1 MFPYRIIS
9 DYILYI
15 QFRKNLKILA
25 PPLWILEILK
35 KDILYL
41 IEENKIEVNS
51 DLIRFIQRLNKKVDK
66 SYLKHIEHEDRN
78 PLNYSSYSFT
88 LKFPY
93 TGDNLTTF
101 VNLVELA
108 VKKGIHQGS
117 YEIDLETLKK
127 FEKDIEGFIRVQT
140 HRQNNTIL
148 RKLDKEDLLLS
159 ESAEVIEFIN
169 EKEYKIVST
178 ANFPLYGIFLDER
191 FTLMHHML
199 YLLNSRTNMV
209 IKFRDTLKEILEEHN
224 KKSQSWLYRMFGW
237 LEW

>member
-1 MFPYRIIS
+1 MFPYRIVS

-41 IEENKIEVNS
+41 IEENKIKVSPN
-51 DLIRFIQRLNKKVDK
+51 LTRFIQRLNKNVDK
-66 SYLKHIEHEDRN
+66 SYLKSIEHQDRN

-127 FEKDIEGFIRVQT
+127 FEKDIEKFRNLQST
-140 HRQNNTIL
+140 RQ
-148 RKLDKEDLLLS
+148 EDLLLS

-178 ANFPLYGIFLDER
+178 ANFLLYGIFLDER

-209 IKFRDTLKEILEEHN
+209 IKFRDTVKDILDDHN

>member
-1 MFPYRIIS
+1 MFPYRIVS

-127 FEKDIEGFIRVQT
+127 FDKDIEKFRNLQSN
-140 HRQNNTIL
+140 RQ
-148 RKLDKEDLLLS
+148 EDLLLS

>member
-1 MFPYRIIS
+1 MFPYRILS

-35 KDILYL
+35 KDLIYL
-41 IEENKIEVNS
+41 IEENKIKVSPN
-51 DLIRFIQRLNKKVDK
+51 LTRFIQRLNKKVDK
-66 SYLKHIEHEDRN
+66 SYLKHIERQDRN

-127 FEKDIEGFIRVQT
+127 FEKDIEKFRNLQSN
-140 HRQNNTIL
+140 RQ
-148 RKLDKEDLLLS
+148 EDLLLS

-178 ANFPLYGIFLDER
+178 ANFPLYGVFLDER

-209 IKFRDTLKEILEEHN
+209 IKFRDTLKEILDDHN